1 MPRRLR
7 SIDEIR
13 LDVFQALRRAFIH
26 RGFLPEKD
34 RRIKGLKKGS
44 SPTKSEAGHA
54 EPTKKTLD
62 IDALT
67 FTSENEPQEA
77 HEKLIDITERAQDI
91 LFKADTVFPFT
102 LFPDTITLDREK
114 LTVATRTFFRT
125 ARIISV
131 PIDSISSAEVNVG
144 PFFGSLH
151 MASKYFVQ
159 NTYIVNF
166 LTRSDAMKIEH
177 LMQGFIIAHDK
188 KVDLTD
194 IDKDDLLVLLDDL
207 GQGVSE

>member
-1 MPRRLR
+1 MAKQAKSR
-7 SIDEIR
+7 SR
-13 LDVFQALRRAFIH
+13 VKLDVPHAVKRALMY
-26 RGFLPEKD
+26 RGFIISAPEVPNSTKPEKKPAPK
-34 RRIKGLKKGS
+34 RQISLHT
-44 SPTKSEAGHA
+44 PETEVPSEQ
-54 EPTKKTLD
+54 
-62 IDALT
+62 
-67 FTSENEPQEA
+67 QEVQ
-77 HEKLIDITERAQDI
+77 ERLIDITVKAQDI
-91 LFKADTVFPFT
+91 LYRADTVFPFT
-102 LFPDTITLDREK
+102 LFPNTITLDREK

-131 PIDSISSAEVNVG
+131 PIDSISSAEVSVG

-159 NTYIVNF
+159 NTYLVNF

-194 IDKDDLLVLLDDL
+194 IEKEDLLILLDDL
-207 GQGVSE
+207 GQGVTE